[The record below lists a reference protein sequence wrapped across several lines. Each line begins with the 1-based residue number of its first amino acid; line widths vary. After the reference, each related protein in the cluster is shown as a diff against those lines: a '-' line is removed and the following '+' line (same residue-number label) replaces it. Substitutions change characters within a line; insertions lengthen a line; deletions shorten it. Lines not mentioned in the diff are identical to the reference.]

1 MSGRGDDACWRTEEE
16 RRADEESWMKARGFS
31 VPSFTGGTM
40 REEIVGDFF
49 KPEVDEV
56 DSRATGFGPM
66 RTENQPV
73 TSCHELRGSVL
84 QEAIHT
90 INGQRQDSYGNPEDS
105 FERIANLWDAY
116 LTGKYRSEIDLTA
129 EDVALMMT
137 LMKIVRMMTG
147 SGHRDSY
154 IDAAGYIGLAADMGA
169 K

>member
-1 MSGRGDDACWRTEEE
+1 MSRDD
-16 RRADEESWMKARGFS
+16 M
-31 VPSFTGGTM
+31 PSFTGGTRREEIAEFFEGGDYYHAHTAPN
-40 REEIVGDFF
+40 REEIV
-49 KPEVDEV
+49 PE
-56 DSRATGFGPM
+56 P
-66 RTENQPV
+66 
-73 TSCHELRGSVL
+73 RGRVL
-84 QEAIHT
+84 AEAINT

-116 LTGKYRSEIDLTA
+116 LTGKYKSEIDLTA

-137 LMKIVRMMTG
+137 LMKIARMMTG

>member
-1 MSGRGDDACWRTEEE
+1 MSGRGDDAFWRTEEE
-16 RRADEESWMKARGFS
+16 RRADEESWMQARGFS
-31 VPSFTGGTM
+31 VPSFTGGTR
-40 REEIVGDFF
+40 REEIAEFF
-49 KPEVDEV
+49 MGDEV
-56 DSRATGFGPM
+56 EREATGFGPM
-66 RTENQPV
+66 RIEPV
-73 TSCHELRGSVL
+73 INCHQLRGSVL
-84 QEAIHT
+84 QEAINT

-137 LMKIVRMMTG
+137 LMKIARMMTG

-154 IDAAGYIGLAADMGA
+154 VDAAGYIGLAADMGA

>member
-1 MSGRGDDACWRTEEE
+1 MQ
-16 RRADEESWMKARGFS
+16 ARGFS
-31 VPSFTGGTM
+31 VPSFTGGTR

-73 TSCHELRGSVL
+73 TNRHELRGSVL
-84 QEAIHT
+84 QEAINT

-137 LMKIVRMMTG
+137 LMKIARMMTG

>member
-1 MSGRGDDACWRTEEE
+1 MS
-16 RRADEESWMKARGFS
+16 
-31 VPSFTGGTM
+31 
-40 REEIVGDFF
+40 
-49 KPEVDEV
+49 
-56 DSRATGFGPM
+56 
-66 RTENQPV
+66 
-73 TSCHELRGSVL
+73 
-84 QEAIHT
+84 EAIHEALCRRTGSAHRKVDENNATLAANRAIHDSLDGVLPEGALIRGNVLRDALRT

-137 LMKIVRMMTG
+137 LMKIARMMTG